1 MEIMR
6 FKNKVE
12 IDFVKNY
19 FNFGISF
26 EKIIR
31 DDWNYKA
38 DLSIVFLFIHII
50 IFKVWK

>member
-19 FNFGISF
+19 FNLGISF

-38 DLSIVFLFIHII
+38 DLSIDFLFIHII